1 MQDHKQTRE
10 IPYNYT
16 SADDAQVVRFLLGEE
31 SWLVMEHLR
40 GQRVT
45 GRSAKL
51 LLRVL
56 GEFFVLKRNPFLLE
70 DLLES
75 PARRRRFHA
84 HVAHDLGIVH
94 RNSRDNAQVMSLV
107 SACRSLLDGQME
119 ELERMPQRRK
129 RLRQALGAVVGE
141 DSVLFDPFT
150 LVSHATDAT
159 DWRLHLPLAVTT
171 PQREE
176 QVAPLL
182 KAIAGLGLKAIARGA
197 GTGLTG
203 GAVPLAPSCVV
214 VNTERLNR
222 VLQLGEMQLGEG
234 KLAYLDAEAGALT
247 ETAIKAAEA
256 KGLVFATDPTSAWA
270 CTLGGNIAENA
281 GGKTAVLWGTAVD
294 NLLSWRMALP
304 SGRAVVVERLE
315 HPGRKIRPDDEIAF
329 AVRGEDGGLLKQLA
343 LRGDQLRKRGLWKDI
358 TNKALGGLPGLQK
371 EGTDGVITGARF
383 LLHRAYACKATLCL
397 EFFGQDM
404 EEASRVILA
413 LSQEFA
419 DRGQET
425 LQALEHFDQEYV
437 QAIGYQAKASRGGRP
452 KAVLLIDLVAHTA
465 AQLDRGKERLR
476 QLMEPHS
483 NTLAFFA
490 EDAAQAEA
498 FWADRK
504 KLGAIAKR
512 TNAFKLNEDVVLP
525 LHRLA
530 DFASFVEGLN
540 AAEERHNQAQ
550 LAASL
555 GQALA
560 EAGEDLAIQAKL
572 PGAAQAFIDF
582 KAALESA
589 QPEALRA
596 AAPAARLLDS
606 LRGRFEGHASL
617 LASLERLWA
626 QERGRLVVVATHMH
640 AGDGNVHC
648 NIPVFSN
655 DHGML
660 RRAHGAADA
669 IMRHAVSLGGVVSGE
684 HGIGITKLQY
694 LDPARIAELD
704 AHRAEYDPQ
713 GLMAPGSLRDP
724 RILEKVFTPSFN
736 LLSLEARILA
746 HDQLAVLAGKIQSCI
761 RCGKC
766 KPDCCVFIPGAGMAY
781 HPRNKN
787 LAIGSIIEAILY
799 DAQRSQSTRFEAL
812 RRLEEV
818 ADHCTICHKCLKPC
832 PVDIDTGEVSILER
846 QILKARGFK
855 HSALAT
861 RASLAYLKK
870 SRAKRFQAAFRF
882 GVLGL
887 GSRAQRLAS
896 AAAQA
901 LPARAL
907 RSSRALAMLARP
919 LPLAKPGLLKDALPA
934 CGPRQALLFSPEG
947 PAKKTAFYFPGCGS
961 ERLYGEVGQAAL
973 YVLLKAGVQVVLP
986 PSGLCCGYPFAVNG
1000 RVEEAK
1006 GIELRDTIIFSQIRE
1021 MFSYL
1026 KFDAVA
1032 FSCGTCFEAMR
1043 AMDAGKIF
1051 SAPLSDAAAL
1061 ALEAGLK
1068 HQPLGPA
1075 LYHKPCHDSLQGKG
1089 LMVIEKAGGQP
1100 RDTAHCCGEAGT
1112 LALSRPDISVQLQDR
1127 KEGALKAALAEM
1139 PQRKTLLTNCPACLQ
1154 GLGRQE
1160 RLGVKVTHLA
1170 VALAEA
1176 AGGVAWH
1183 KDLARL
1189 ASKAELV
1196 TF

>member
-1 MQDHKQTRE
+1 MQDQAQTRE

-16 SADDAQVVRFLLGEE
+16 SADDAQVVRTLLGQE

-75 PARRRRFHA
+75 PAKRRRFHA

-94 RNSRDNAQVMSLV
+94 RNSRDNAQVMALV

-119 ELERMPQRRK
+119 ELDRLPQRRS

-141 DSVLFDPFT
+141 EAVLFDPFT

-159 DWRLHLPLAVTT
+159 DWRLHLPLAVAT

-182 KAIAGLGLKAIARGA
+182 SAIASLGLKAIARGA

-203 GAVPLAPSCVV
+203 GAVPLAPGCVV

-222 VLQLGEMQLGEG
+222 ILGLGEMQLGSG

-247 ETAIKAAEA
+247 ESAIKAAEA
-256 KGLVFATDPTSAWA
+256 RGLVFATDPTSAWA

-304 SGRAVVVERLE
+304 GGRSVLVERLE
-315 HPGRKIRPDDEIAF
+315 HPGRKIRPDDELRF
-329 AVRGEDGGLLKQLA
+329 AVREGGALVKQVS

-383 LLHRAYACKATLCL
+383 ILHRAYACKATLCL

-452 KAVLLIDLVAHTA
+452 KAVLLIDLVAHNA
-465 AQLDRGKERLR
+465 AQLDRGKERMLS
-476 QLMEPHS
+476 LLAPHA
-483 NTLAFFA
+483 NTEAFFA
-490 EDAAQAEA
+490 ADAAKAEA

-504 KLGAIAKR
+504 RLGAIARR

-530 DFASFVEGLN
+530 DFAAFVERLN
-540 AAEERHNQAQ
+540 QAEERHNQGQ
-550 LAASL
+550 LAL
-555 GQALA
+555 RLRQAL
-560 EAGEDLAIQAKL
+560 EL
-572 PGAAQAFIDF
+572 AAQAD
-582 KAALESA
+582 AAL
-589 QPEALRA
+589 
-596 AAPAARLLDS
+596 AARLEPALALFADFEAGAETAEG
-606 LRGRFEGHASL
+606 LKVRLAARFSGHQAL
-617 LASLERLWA
+617 LAAMERAWA
-626 QERGRLVVVATHMH
+626 EERGRLVVVATHMH

-655 DHGML
+655 DHAML
-660 RRAHGAADA
+660 RRAHGAADSL
-669 IMRHAVSLGGVVSGE
+669 MRHAQALGGVVSGE

-724 RILEKVFTPSFN
+724 RIMEKVFTPSFN

-766 KPDCCVFIPGAGMAY
+766 KPDCCVYIPGAGMFY

-799 DAQRSQSTRFEAL
+799 DAQRSQSTGFEAL
-812 RRLEEV
+812 RRLEQV

-855 HSALAT
+855 HTALAT
-861 RASLAYLKK
+861 RLSLAYLKK
-870 SRAKRFQAAFRF
+870 SRARRFQAAFRL

-896 AAAQA
+896 GMAQA
-901 LPARAL
+901 LPPRAL
-907 RSSRALAMLARP
+907 RSSRALSMLARP
-919 LPLAKPGLLKDALPA
+919 LPLAKPGLLKDSLPA
-934 CGPRQALLFSPEG
+934 CGARQALLFSPEG
-947 PAKKTAFYFPGCGS
+947 PAKRTAFYFPGCGS

-1043 AMDAGKIF
+1043 AMEAGKIF
-1051 SAPLSDAAAL
+1051 SAPLADAAAL
-1061 ALEAGLK
+1061 ALETGLK

-1089 LMVIEKAGGQP
+1089 LKAIEKAGGQP

-1112 LALSRPDISVQLQDR
+1112 LALSRPDISTQLQDR
-1127 KEGALKAALAEM
+1127 KEESLREALKEAPE
-1139 PQRKTLLTNCPACLQ
+1139 RKTLLTNCPACLQ

-1176 AGGVAWH
+1176 AGGVAWK
-1183 KDLARL
+1183 KDLVRM

>member
-1 MQDHKQTRE
+1 MQDHTQTRE

-16 SADDAQVVRFLLGEE
+16 SADDAQVVRYLLGQD
-31 SWLVMEHLR
+31 SWLIMERLR

-45 GRSAKL
+45 GRSARL

-56 GEFFVLKRNPFLLE
+56 GELFVLKRNPFLLE

-75 PARRRRFHA
+75 PARRRRLFA
-84 HVAHDLGIVH
+84 HVSHDLGIIH
-94 RNSRDNAQVMSLV
+94 RNSRDNEQVMALV
-107 SACRSLLDGQME
+107 SACRGLLDSQME
-119 ELERMPQRRK
+119 ELERLPQRRR

-141 DSVLFDPFT
+141 GAVLFDPFT

-159 DWRLHLPLAVTT
+159 DWRLHLPLAVAT

-182 KAIAGLGLKAIARGA
+182 AAIAGLGLKAIARGA

-203 GAVPLAPSCVV
+203 GAVPLAPGCVM

-222 VLQLGEMQLGEG
+222 IAHLGQME
-234 KLAYLDAEAGALT
+234 LAGQRLDYLDAEAGVLT
-247 ETAIKAAEA
+247 EAAIKAAEA
-256 KGLVFATDPTSAWA
+256 QGLVFATDPTSAWA

-304 SGRAVVVERLE
+304 SGRAVVVERQE
-315 HPGRKIRPDDEIAF
+315 HPGRKIRPDDELSF
-329 AVRGEDGGLLKQLA
+329 AVREEGGRLLKELR

-419 DRGQET
+419 DKGQET

-452 KAVLLIDLVAHTA
+452 KAVLLIDLVAHNA
-465 AQLDRGKERLR
+465 AQLDRGKERMLR
-476 QLMEPHS
+476 LLEPHA
-483 NTLAFFA
+483 NTEPFFA
-490 EDAAQAEA
+490 ADAAQAEA

-504 KLGAIAKR
+504 KLGAIARR

-530 DFASFVEGLN
+530 DFAAYVERLN
-540 AAEERHNQAQ
+540 LAEERHNQAQ
-550 LAASL
+550 LAEVL

-560 EAGEDLAIQAKL
+560 LAGQDPAIQAKL
-572 PGAAQAFIDF
+572 PGAAPAFTAF
-582 KAALESA
+582 KAALEAAS
-589 QPEALRA
+589 PEALRA
-596 AAPAARLLDS
+596 AAPAAA
-606 LRGRFEGHASL
+606 LRAALAERFGGHASL
-617 LASLERLWA
+617 QAAMDRLWA
-626 QERGRLVVVATHMH
+626 EERGRLVVVATHMH

-655 DHGML
+655 DHAML
-660 RRAHGAADA
+660 RRTHGAADSL
-669 IMRHAVSLGGVVSGE
+669 MRHAQALGGVVSGE

-736 LLSLEARILA
+736 LLALEARILA

-766 KPDCCVFIPGAGMAY
+766 KPDCCVYIPGAGMFY

-855 HSALAT
+855 HTALAT

-870 SRAKRFQAAFRF
+870 SRAKRFQAAFRL

-901 LPARAL
+901 LPAQAL

-934 CGPRQALLFSPEG
+934 CGPRQVLLFSPEG

-1032 FSCGTCFEAMR
+1032 FSCGTCFEALR
-1043 AMDAGKIF
+1043 GMDAGKVF
-1051 SAPLSDAAAL
+1051 SAPLADAAAL
-1061 ALEAGLK
+1061 ALEAGIR
-1068 HQPLGPA
+1068 HQPLGPT

-1089 LMVIEKAGGQP
+1089 LKVIAQAGGQV

-1112 LALSRPDISVQLQDR
+1112 LALSRPDIGVQLQDR
-1127 KEGALKAALAEM
+1127 KEAALKEALAEA
-1139 PQRKTLLTNCPACLQ
+1139 PERKTLLTNCPACLQ

-1176 AGGVAWH
+1176 AGGVAWK
-1183 KDLARL
+1183 KDLVRM